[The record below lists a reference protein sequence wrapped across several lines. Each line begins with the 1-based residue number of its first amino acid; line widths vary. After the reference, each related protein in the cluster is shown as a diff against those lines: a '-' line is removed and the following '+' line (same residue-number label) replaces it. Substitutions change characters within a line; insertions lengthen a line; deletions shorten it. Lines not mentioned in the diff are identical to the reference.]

1 MLAFFCEKLKQ
12 LRKAHDLTQD
22 QVAEIFHVSSQSVSR
37 WETGAN
43 FPDIE
48 LLPHIASFFK
58 VTVDELLGTE
68 IIIGEQKANEYM
80 RDIRYLL
87 NSGKLHEGIETARR
101 AVKEIPANYAFRE
114 SNRRF
119 GMKQCQVR
127 SKKAIVDA
135 PTALG
140 VTVGQ
145 VLSAIEGNVSG
156 PIHTLELGDGRYVT
170 KKVFSGIPRRRMF
183 AYHSSEGISTILF
196 AINENAQPVPLQA
209 TQLNYNDVLSLL
221 PDDVTRFATIG
232 SSTFDGR
239 LIYFISVEHDADFDF
254 ASLEV
259 SLDE

>member
-1 MLAFFCEKLKQ
+1 MYHPASMITGTLAIEIMNMLRLADMDDYWSSIAINFEN
-12 LRKAHDLTQD
+12 
-22 QVAEIFHVSSQSVSR
+22 VGEITIPKYLASEGTGLHGMPLWTLDTDFI
-37 WETGAN
+37 WEHFRETLEHLWWGH
-43 FPDIE
+43 E
-48 LLPHIASFFK
+48 GLLNEA
-58 VTVDELLGTE
+58 DE
-68 IIIGEQKANEYM
+68 IIA
-80 RDIRYLL
+80 
-87 NSGKLHEGIETARR
+87 
-101 AVKEIPANYAFRE
+101 
-114 SNRRF
+114 
-119 GMKQCQVR
+119 
-127 SKKAIVDA
+127 DA
-135 PTALG
+135 PTVLG
-140 VTVGQ
+140 VTVEQ